1 MKPMNRLS
9 LLALG
14 LALAATAAQA
24 QLKPKAAGPGL
35 GAPATSPATS
45 SATAPA
51 APSGAIADPEME
63 KSGRIAA
70 QAWLLLLDRHD
81 WGTAWD
87 AASTVFRQKVPLPSW
102 MDAIPK
108 VREPL
113 GRFVERKPV
122 QVVYKKTLAG
132 RPDGDYVT
140 AVFASRFE
148 KKPDAQETVTVERE
162 RDGRWHVTGYEVR

>member
-1 MKPMNRLS
+1 MKPTNRLS

-24 QLKPKAAGPGL
+24 QLKPGAAGPGL
-35 GAPATSPATS
+35 GAPATSPAT
-45 SATAPA
+45 APA
-51 APSGAIADPEME
+51 APSGAIADPQME
-63 KSGRIAA
+63 KSGQVAA

-113 GRFVERKPV
+113 GRFLERQPV

-162 RDGRWHVTGYEVR
+162 SDGRWHVTGYEVR

>member
-35 GAPATSPATS
+35 GAPAT
-45 SATAPA
+45 APA
-51 APSGAIADPEME
+51 APAGAIADPAME
-63 KSGRIAA
+63 KSGQVAA

-87 AASTVFRQKVPLPSW
+87 TASTVFRQKVPLPTW
-102 MDAIPK
+102 MDAVPK

-113 GRFVERKPV
+113 GRFVERRPV

-148 KKPDAQETVTVERE
+148 KKSDAQETVTVERE
-162 RDGRWHVTGYEVR
+162 SDGRWHVTGYEVR

>member
-1 MKPMNRLS
+1 MKPSSRLS

-14 LALAATAAQA
+14 LAVAAAGAQA
-24 QLKPKAAGPGL
+24 QPKPKAA
-35 GAPATSPATS
+35 ATRAAA
-45 SATAPA
+45 SAA
-51 APSGAIADPEME
+51 APQAAAPNDTIHDPDVE
-63 KSGRIAA
+63 KAGQIAA

-87 AASTVFRQKVPLPSW
+87 TASTVFRQKVPLPSW